1 MKNSRFAEEQ
11 IVKMLREADR
21 TSVAAVSKATEVSEQ
36 SIYTWRK
43 KYGGMAVDEVLRL
56 RQLEQEN
63 ARLKEVLAERVRC
76 SMSHA
81 QHCTSA
87 AAWRR
92 RMSPRWSRC
101 GRCLRSSRATA
112 IDEYRFSCNAQ
123 VSNAVQFAHTA
134 WGQRRACKS
143 HVCGHAYASPAPDHA
158 HRRPRWP
165 IKCGRM
171 ILSLVPVP
179 MASSSNV

>member
-21 TSVAAVSKATEVSEQ
+21 TSVAAVSKSTGVSEK

-43 KYGGMAVDEVLRL
+43 QYGGLAVDEVRRL

-76 SMSHA
+76 SMWHA

-112 IDEYRFSCNAQ
+112 IGEYRFSCDAQ
-123 VSNAVQFAHTA
+123 ARSVVRIALTVC
-134 WGQRRACKS
+134 GPRRA
-143 HVCGHAYASPAPDHA
+143 
-158 HRRPRWP
+158 
-165 IKCGRM
+165 
-171 ILSLVPVP
+171 
-179 MASSSNV
+179 